1 MRVLTQ
7 SRPSPPQSADFRRL
21 LRSSSLEMSAR
32 DPGAVA
38 ACAAGLEPGASI
50 FLNFGPRD
58 TWSGVAAAA
67 ATIRRAGF
75 NPVPHLAARYFQ
87 GRTELANFLVRAQG
101 EAGVE
106 EALLVGGDV
115 DRPAG
120 PYASS
125 LALLETGLL
134 ERHGIRR
141 IAIAGYPEPH
151 PRISATA
158 IAEALSG
165 KLARAAAAG
174 IAASIVTQFCFEPQP
189 IGRWLGE
196 LRRQGIAVPVR
207 IGLAGPA
214 GIASLTRFA
223 LRCGIGPSLRALA
236 RANTA
241 RLLFEVGPE
250 PIIATLASPDH
261 EDLCIAGLHFFTF
274 GGVAR
279 TVAWRA
285 AILADQP

>member
-1 MRVLTQ
+1 MRG
-7 SRPSPPQSADFRRL
+7 
-21 LRSSSLEMSAR
+21 SSLEMSAR

-58 TWSGVAAAA
+58 SWAGVAAAA
-67 ATIRRAGF
+67 AGIRRAGF
-75 NPVPHLAARYFQ
+75 NPVPHLAARYFE
-87 GRTELANFLVRAQG
+87 GRAALANFLARAHG
-101 EAGVE
+101 EAAIE
-106 EALLVGGDV
+106 EALLVGGDI
-115 DRPAG
+115 DRPLG

-125 LALLETGLL
+125 LQLLETGLL

-151 PRISATA
+151 PRIAAAT
-158 IAEALSG
+158 IAEALHA
-165 KLARAAAAG
+165 KLTCAAAAG
-174 IAASIVTQFCFEPQP
+174 LEVSLVTQFCFEAAP
-189 IGRWLGE
+189 IILWLRA
-196 LRRQGIAVPVR
+196 LRQHGVTAPVR

-214 GIASLTRFA
+214 SIASLTRFA

-236 RANTA
+236 RGNYG

-250 PIIATLASPDH
+250 PIIATLASSDDG
-261 EDLCIAGLHFFTF
+261 DLRIAGLHFFTF

-279 TVAWRA
+279 TAAWRA
-285 AILADQP
+285 AILADQS

>member
-1 MRVLTQ
+1 
-7 SRPSPPQSADFRRL
+7 
-21 LRSSSLEMSAR
+21 MSAR
-32 DPGAVA
+32 DPGALA
-38 ACAAGLEPGASI
+38 ACAAALEPGASI

-58 TWSGVAAAA
+58 SWPGAADAAAA
-67 ATIRRAGF
+67 IRRAGF
-75 NPVPHLAARYFQ
+75 NPVPHLAARYFT
-87 GRTELANFLVRAQG
+87 GDRELAGFLARA
-101 EAGVE
+101 EAAGVE

-115 DRPAG
+115 DRPRG
-120 PYASS
+120 PYDSS

-151 PRISATA
+151 PRISASATSA
-158 IAEALSG
+158 ALQA

-174 IAASIVTQFCFEPQP
+174 LEVTILTQFCFAAEPVV
-189 IGRWLGE
+189 RWLGA
-196 LRRQGIAVPVR
+196 LRRQGVTAPVR

-214 GIASLTRFA
+214 GIASLTRFG

-236 RANTA
+236 RGNTA

-261 EDLCIAGLHFFTF
+261 EDLRIAGLHFFTF

-285 AILADQP
+285 AILADEP